1 MQKHPF
7 FHLGNLV
14 IPFFLLISFF
24 FLNPTNNRYCVYL
37 CTVMYT
43 NIIVYLSLSFIPQG
57 LTEGYKKTE
66 LFTFFTVAL
75 HSCSVIMLYAFPI

>member
-1 MQKHPF
+1 MQKYPF

-14 IPFFLLISFF
+14 IPFFSSIYV

-37 CTVMYT
+37 CTVIYT
-43 NIIVYLSLSFIPQG
+43 NIIVYLSLYFIPQG